1 MRSKHPSDE
10 AFEAW
15 VGGAEQLRT
24 HVVQAAFREGWNA
37 REKAPNT
44 LILDTTN
51 AQMVPVPNS
60 SAAPPVGIYRV
71 NVPEE
76 EMHENSRGYDVD

>member
-1 MRSKHPSDE
+1 VRSKHPSDE

-15 VGGAEQLRT
+15 VTSGGGEDKLRT

-37 REKAPNT
+37 REQAPNT

-60 SAAPPVGIYRV
+60 SAATGGTPIRLGQSV
-71 NVPEE
+71 
-76 EMHENSRGYDVD
+76 SVD